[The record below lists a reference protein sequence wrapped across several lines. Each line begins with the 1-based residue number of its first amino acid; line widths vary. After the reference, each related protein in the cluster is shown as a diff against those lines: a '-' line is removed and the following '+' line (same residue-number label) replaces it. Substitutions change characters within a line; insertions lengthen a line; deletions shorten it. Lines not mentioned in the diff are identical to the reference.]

1 MTGMERR
8 AFIQGAGVGALVG
21 CAGAVMLG
29 VGAGSEAES
38 ARAAE
43 RADNET
49 RAATPN
55 EMAEVR
61 GTL

>member
-1 MTGMERR
+1 
-8 AFIQGAGVGALVG
+8 
-21 CAGAVMLG
+21 MLG

-43 RADNET
+43 RIDKDT
-49 RAATPN
+49 KAAMPSA
-55 EMAEVR
+55 MAEVR